1 MHPRPADSQT
11 LAPCARLNQESQGRK
26 ERMSFS
32 LRRVSCAALF
42 VFFMLA
48 AAAAAQNV
56 NPEKIVRDAAYNE
69 LHAHDHHPFRY
80 TLRKD
85 NNGKITTKEIIE
97 TNQGDVARLI
107 AINDKPLPP
116 VAEAAEIHRLQNLLA
131 HPELQAHRLR
141 REQADANRANEMIR
155 LLPTAFVYRYEGMI
169 EGPNGACYRF
179 SMQPNPDFDPPDRQA
194 QVLHGM
200 AGELWID
207 KRDQR
212 MVRLNVHLIA
222 DVEFGW
228 GIFGRLYKGGTILV
242 EQKNVGEN
250 HWEQDLLR
258 LNLRGTIL
266 VFKSLVIDTTET
278 ESNYAP
284 VPIDWTYQ
292 DAVRALLN
300 EKH

>member
-1 MHPRPADSQT
+1 MIFQ
-11 LAPCARLNQESQGRK
+11 
-26 ERMSFS
+26 F
-32 LRRVSCAALF
+32 RRASCAALLF
-42 VFFMLA
+42 SFALA
-48 AAAAAQNV
+48 ATASAQEV

-69 LHAHDHHPFRY
+69 LHARDTHPFRY

-85 NNGKITTKEIIE
+85 DNGKITTKEIIE

-107 AINDKPLPP
+107 AIGDRPLSPT
-116 VAEAAEIHRLQNLLA
+116 ADAAEIHRLQNLLA
-131 HPELQAHRLR
+131 HPEIQAHRLK
-141 REQADANRANEMIR
+141 REQADSNRANEMIR
-155 LLPTAFVYRYEGMI
+155 LLPTAFVYRYEGMV
-169 EGPNGACYRF
+169 EGPSGPCYRF
-179 SMQPNPDFDPPDRQA
+179 SMQPNPGFNPPDRQA

-207 KRDQR
+207 QKEQR

-242 EQKNVGEN
+242 EQRNVGKN
-250 HWEQDLLR
+250 HWEQNLLR

-266 VFKSLVIDTTET
+266 LFKSLVIDTTET

-284 VPIDWTYQ
+284 VPADWTYQ